1 MSEDKIFL
9 VWNNGKNFLYYS
21 ELLLRVSSINQV
33 PDFLKNSSIDQY
45 FIHFCAAL
53 YYNTDIT
60 LLDSDL
66 SENEILQLINKADIN
81 ANKKVN
87 GGKKIS
93 QELFAEKLLH
103 STSRITL
110 FTSGTTGQPKKVTH
124 HADTFISAS
133 KKSNSH
139 EANIWAYAYNPTHM
153 AGLQV
158 FFQAIIN
165 FNTLVDVFKSSK
177 DDIVKLIRQFNV
189 THISAT
195 PTFYRLLISDDL
207 QLRNIKRVTIGGE
220 KSDEIL
226 LNKLQ
231 LFFPESVIT
240 NIYASTEA
248 GTLFYAHKDTFMIP
262 KNIAGKIKIENEKL
276 FIHSEWYDTGDVV
289 EIITKNPLSFRFV
302 SRSNEMINIGGNKV
316 NPSEVEKELLYIDGI
331 KNALVYAKE
340 NSVLGNMLYAEIE
353 TFFPV
358 DVIEIRKQLEKNL
371 QNYKVPRIIK
381 VVEKI
386 ELTRSGKLKRT

>member
-165 FNTLVDVFKSSK
+165 FNTLVDVFKS
-177 DDIVKLIRQFNV
+177 
-189 THISAT
+189 
-195 PTFYRLLISDDL
+195 
-207 QLRNIKRVTIGGE
+207 
-220 KSDEIL
+220 
-226 LNKLQ
+226 
-231 LFFPESVIT
+231 
-240 NIYASTEA
+240 
-248 GTLFYAHKDTFMIP
+248 
-262 KNIAGKIKIENEKL
+262 
-276 FIHSEWYDTGDVV
+276 
-289 EIITKNPLSFRFV
+289 
-302 SRSNEMINIGGNKV
+302 
-316 NPSEVEKELLYIDGI
+316 
-331 KNALVYAKE
+331 
-340 NSVLGNMLYAEIE
+340 
-353 TFFPV
+353 
-358 DVIEIRKQLEKNL
+358 
-371 QNYKVPRIIK
+371 
-381 VVEKI
+381 
-386 ELTRSGKLKRT
+386 